1 MATLTAPLTPAKRIS
16 GGAFLISDAAPGH
29 CFFPEDFT
37 EEHTQILQTA
47 ADFATN
53 EVMPA
58 SEAIEAKDFAVTRR
72 LMKEAGELGLL
83 SVDSHEEY
91 GGMEMDKVSSAI
103 VAENMGMQ

>member
-1 MATLTAPLTPAKRIS
+1 MATTTAPLTSAKIVS
-16 GGAFLISDAAPGH
+16 GGGFLINDATPAD

-72 LMKEAGELGLL
+72 LMKQAGELGLL
-83 SVDSHEEY
+83 SVDIPEEY
-91 GGMEMDKVSSAI
+91 GGMEIGRAHV
-103 VAENMGMQ
+103 